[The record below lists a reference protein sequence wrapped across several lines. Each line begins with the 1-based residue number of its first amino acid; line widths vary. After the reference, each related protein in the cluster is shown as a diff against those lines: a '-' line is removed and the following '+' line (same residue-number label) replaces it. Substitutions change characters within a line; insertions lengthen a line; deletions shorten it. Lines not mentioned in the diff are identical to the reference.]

1 VSDEKKAATAAVT
14 AAERAYN
21 SAKKKADAAL
31 EKAREAVA
39 ASNVAARALVHARS
53 NPALFDDDPLVLV
66 DPDQVN
72 NGVIHNGTIKLGA
85 EGSVSHVTITGNGV
99 SGSPEFTEVQSPQP
113 DRTVVVQ
120 PGTVQ
125 GAPVADDPVTLPQQG
140 PDPARVDTSDQPEAP
155 PWTAPAQ
162 PAAPAAAAPKKRTR
176 KIAAKAPA
184 AEQPP
189 APTADVEPEDD
200 QPVAYDAAGNP
211 VQYAAPSAP
220 F

>member
-14 AAERAYN
+14 AAERAYS
-21 SAKKKADAAL
+21 SAKKKADTAL

-72 NGVIHNGTIKLGA
+72 NGVITNGTVTLHDG
-85 EGSVSHVTITGNGV
+85 GSISHVTVSGNRA
-99 SGSPEFTEVQSPQP
+99 SGSPEFTVQSPP
-113 DRTVVVQ
+113 TVVTPPSPAPQEARSEPDLEGYPEQ
-120 PGTVQ
+120 PE
-125 GAPVADDPVTLPQQG
+125 
-140 PDPARVDTSDQPEAP
+140 QPEAP

-162 PAAPAAAAPKKRTR
+162 PEAPAAAAPKKRTR